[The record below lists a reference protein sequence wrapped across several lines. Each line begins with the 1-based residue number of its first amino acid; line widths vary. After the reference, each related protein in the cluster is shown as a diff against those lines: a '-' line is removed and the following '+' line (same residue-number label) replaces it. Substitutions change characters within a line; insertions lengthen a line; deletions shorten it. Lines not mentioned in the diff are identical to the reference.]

1 MSRIHS
7 PFFRSRKALALVA
20 TGLVAALFLGGC
32 GSGDDPPPEQSSR
45 QGRLVPANLD
55 TLIAETGADR
65 PADPVTETPPMMEN
79 GGEEE
84 VVMPVTENPVA
95 EAVTQSPPVVR
106 EVTKPAGQG
115 TYSVQLGS
123 CTVPGNAEALAAKV
137 RLQGHSPVV
146 EAALVKGRTYHR
158 VFVRGLA
165 SRADAENLGEEL
177 RESLGINYLVLSK

>member
-1 MSRIHS
+1 MV
-7 PFFRSRKALALVA
+7 VA
-20 TGLVAALFLGGC
+20 GLVTVLFLGGC
-32 GSGDDPPPEQSSR
+32 GSGDDTPPEQSSR
-45 QGRLVPANLD
+45 QGSLVPANLD

-65 PADPVTETPPMMEN
+65 PLDQVEESTQLMAEEEDLQ
-79 GGEEE
+79 GEED
-84 VVMPVTENPVA
+84 VTTPTAEQPVA

-106 EVTKPAGQG
+106 EVVTPAGQG

-123 CTVPGNAEALAAKV
+123 FSVPANAEALAAKV
-137 RLQGHSPVV
+137 RQQGRSAVV

>member
-1 MSRIHS
+1 MVI
-7 PFFRSRKALALVA
+7 
-20 TGLVAALFLGGC
+20 TGLVAALILGGC
-32 GSGDDPPPEQSSR
+32 GSGDDTPPEQSSR
-45 QGRLVPANLD
+45 QGSLVPANLD

-65 PADPVTETPPMMEN
+65 PVDQVMDASPMMEDE
-79 GGEEE
+79 GEEE
-84 VVMPVTENPVA
+84 AVTPVA
-95 EAVTQSPPVVR
+95 EEPVAEVVTQSPPVVR

-123 CTVPGNAEALAAKV
+123 FSVPGNAESLAAKV
-137 RLQGHSPVV
+137 RLQGHSAVV
-146 EAALVKGRTYHR
+146 ETALVKGRTYHR